1 MLVTEFLNKEFVIT
15 SVTRADLQEH
25 GFPDEQIALLTDED
39 MKTIAAAM
47 EDIYCDTGYWDDLE
61 LCTKRTLE
69 RKEEDAVLDQDEKP
83 TGDEDGLT

>member
-25 GFPDEQIALLTDED
+25 GFPTEQIAQLSDED
-39 MKTIAAAM
+39 METIAAAM
-47 EDIYCDTGYWDDLE
+47 EDIYCDTGYWEDLE

-69 RKEEDAVLDQDEKP
+69 RKEEDSVLDQDEKP